1 MPDCGPAINYPD
13 NIPPLPDSMDITVG
27 NRTETFSN
35 QEFLFSVCR
44 IEFYLF
50 RSKQTLLYVD
60 SQPQAQDFHDYW
72 SPSYND
78 CPTYFCNKD
87 TNSDCSKLT
96 CHANHQV
103 VWDMTVSRNC
113 HRTDKVFYCTKNNY
127 WTQKI
132 QCMAGLDDKATCSP
146 PTTFKS
152 VAGVID
158 NHSYSLT
165 GDKSK
170 DEVVY
175 AVGPQWRS
183 RGTADNQGDIF
194 CHYQLP
200 LETYIQD
207 PTCGVYS
214 PGACLALTQWIQDF
228 KNNADLPT
236 NLQSIMGCYVYL
248 YSWSFFFYG
257 TLFRFPGNNYQ
268 TSLTDGGSRLRQ
280 IVVNQMNVHPDY
292 DKDVTTDSLFA
303 FSSSFLPYPQPIR
316 GDDGSYFL
324 TVSMDY
330 QSFASVASQG
340 NLPAMNNAIGSL
352 LSHFFQ
358 EENLIEYVQGKTI
371 YPNKSEYTLL
381 SASALQTIPGNY
393 SFQSSVW
400 AAKDPDPFGFNT
412 WLVGDHQNPY
422 DWNAVLQN
430 YQSLYRRGTDQ
441 IFFIPTFVLQV
452 RIEKWNPILVAYCAA
467 ANVIFPTTDLCQQ
480 IFQQTNMQIDAC
492 NNCKT
497 ADQEAC
503 KQSLPLY
510 CSTSFSHGNPS
521 IQSLLFNNTL
531 NRVSVENQCQCYN
544 SELPPPNRIQPGNPV
559 AMCFNKYC
567 NDSDL
572 QLVGATDAFCQQN
585 CRTVDEWVHPKDP
598 SMVSKNPGA
607 LNEARFNAL
616 CGQYKPKKISW
627 NVLVNGLVIT
637 GCVVGLCIF
646 YDRKWLGI
654 SLGVVL
660 LAVVLFLSFDL
671 VVSSYCTDKGKPFTC
686 RTAITQIPFP
696 RYVCDYRYCDCFFN
710 SDCPTSCVCGSGL
723 CIPHDYGVQKMTTQQ
738 ELRVQCNVPLLLSIV
753 LGTATYVVILSTL
766 WPTLS
771 NKVRYPTLSTGVVAT
786 VIASVFLISFFPYS
800 VYSGS
805 CVVEKVPMLAGTY
818 NSTQT
823 QIVVSDTF
831 FRQNLLFLCPVQSTQ
846 DVVVVSN
853 SNMYTNQ
860 EKAIEIL
867 TLTIPQTIPSHS
879 YFSEPTTTTSNG
891 SYLLL
896 SDGNVPDLSG
906 WAIQRGIFTGSPS
919 PVEGKVV
926 FDHAFQQTPLVW
938 ATPQSNDRSGIVP
951 VIQIQY
957 VDTQSFTYR
966 VVVYDANQKQ
976 WVLAS
981 SLSSLSLG
989 WMAMSQEQNPAI
1001 PVVAFQEFGTSPLRS
1016 VDYQSV
1022 YQNPPLVLLALNTN
1036 DYSTVGIISLGDR
1049 TEKSFSWNI
1058 QTTLTSDPTT
1068 WVEDHPSM
1076 TMQYLVTSLD

>member
-1 MPDCGPAINYPD
+1 MGNCHTSDTINPSF
-13 NIPPLPDSMDITVG
+13 NDSMKVQIQNISDS
-27 NRTETFSN
+27 FSD
-35 QEFLFSVCR
+35 QDFIFCRCR
-44 IEFYLF
+44 IDFYLLRHLTNLSF
-50 RSKQTLLYVD
+50 D
-60 SQPQAQDFHDYW
+60 
-72 SPSYND
+72 SYND
-78 CPTYFCNKD
+78 TQYSKDFSKKSPDGYCWDNVNWCQDPVKDCNTGCPNPAIWQKVLNKKCCTD
-87 TNSDCSKLT
+87 NVKNESVYS
-96 CHANHQV
+96 
-103 VWDMTVSRNC
+103 WDVNTACGN
-113 HRTDKVFYCTKNNY
+113 FNP
-127 WTQKI
+127 QK
-132 QCMAGLDDKATCSP
+132 TCSLSNNISG
-146 PTTFKS
+146 TVDDASNT
-152 VAGVID
+152 
-158 NHSYSLT
+158 LQ
-165 GDKSK
+165 GDSWN
-170 DEVVY
+170 VLY
-175 AVGPQWRS
+175 AQGPQWRS
-183 RGTADNQGDIF
+183 RANGTEGDVF
-194 CHYQLP
+194 CHYPLP
-200 LETYIQD
+200 LDSYIED

-228 KNNADLPT
+228 KNNTDLPT
-236 NLQSIMGCYVYL
+236 SLQSIVGCYVYL

-257 TLFRFPGNNYQ
+257 TLFRFPGNNYR
-268 TSLTDGGSRLRQ
+268 TSLTDGGTGLRK
-280 IVVNQMNVHPDY
+280 IVVNQVVQPIPLSPP
-292 DKDVTTDSLFA
+292 DVTQDSLFA
-303 FSSSFLPYPQPIR
+303 FSSSFLQYPQPTR

-330 QSFASVASQG
+330 QSFTSVASQG

-430 YQSLYRRGTDQ
+430 YQSLYKRGTTE
-441 IFFIPTFVLQV
+441 IFFMPTFVLQV
-452 RIEKWNPILVAYCAA
+452 RIEKWHPILAAYCAA
-467 ANVIFPTTDLCQQ
+467 IIQPTTELCSQ
-480 IFQQTNMQIDAC
+480 IFQQTNMQIEAC

-510 CSTSFSHGNPS
+510 CSTSFTHGNPS

-686 RTAITQIPFP
+686 RTAITKIPFP

-786 VIASVFLISFFPYS
+786 VIASVFLVSFFPYS

-938 ATPQSNDRSGIVP
+938 ATPQSMDKNSGVP

-966 VVVYDANQKQ
+966 VVVYDTNQKQ

-989 WMAMSQEQNPAI
+989 WMAMSQEENPAI

-1016 VDYQSV
+1016 VDYQFV

-1076 TMQYLVTSLD
+1076 TMQYLVTSMD